1 LNELIAVLD
10 VNTRAILEAVSQRV
24 IRGADSSLLDVAD
37 IGCGEGRLLGRLGEL
52 GVRSLTGV
60 GWMVAVPLGAHKV
73 DRVNLSEAGW
83 SSRLEGHRFDWV
95 VSTEVIEH
103 LVNPFQYLV
112 ELRQLISPKGRLLL
126 TFPNVHGWRSIVG
139 YAVGGRFSGFFGSNF
154 NDNHPLHDQHIFI
167 PNLHL
172 VRYFLRLA
180 GFTITE
186 MSWVNGNHRL
196 TAQTTMLV
204 AEPCDPVVLP

>member
-1 LNELIAVLD
+1 MNEPIAALD
-10 VNTRAILEAVSQRV
+10 ANTRAILEAVSRRV
-24 IRGADSSLLDVAD
+24 TRGADPSTLDVAD

-52 GVRSLTGV
+52 GVLNLTGV
-60 GWMVAVPLGAHKV
+60 GWSVAVPSGARTV
-73 DRVNLSEAGW
+73 DRINLSEAGW
-83 SSRLEGHRFDWV
+83 ASRLEGHRFDWV

-112 ELRQLISPKGRLLL
+112 ELRQLVSPAGRLLL
-126 TFPNVHGWRSIVG
+126 TFPNVHSWRSIVG
-139 YAVGGRFSGFFGSNF
+139 YAIGGRFSGFFGPNF

-180 GFTITE
+180 GFTIAE
-186 MSWVNGNHRL
+186 MSWVNGKHRL

-204 AEPCDPVVLP
+204 AEPCDPVALP